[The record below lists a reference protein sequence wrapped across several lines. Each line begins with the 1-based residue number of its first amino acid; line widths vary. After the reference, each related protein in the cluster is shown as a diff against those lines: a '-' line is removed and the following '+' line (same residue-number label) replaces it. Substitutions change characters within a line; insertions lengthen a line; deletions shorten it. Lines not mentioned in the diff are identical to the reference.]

1 MKVGRIAI
9 TYSGLLLAAAVGLSF
24 VHPWGDLRDVDARGE
39 LFGGSEVPHG
49 VKEVLEQKCADCHSN
64 RTHWPV
70 YSRLAPGTWLME
82 HDVSGGRAALN
93 FSRWQ
98 EMRTEERVDALSR
111 IAAEVRSEEMPP
123 TAYTMMHPTRHIS
136 DTEKQEVA
144 AWARAERRRL
154 RAAAEAAKEMS
165 GQ

>member
-1 MKVGRIAI
+1 M
-9 TYSGLLLAAAVGLSF
+9 TYGGLLLATAVGLSF
-24 VHPWGDLRDVDARGE
+24 VHPWGDVRHVDARSE
-39 LFGGSEVPHG
+39 LLGGSEMPQN
-49 VKEVLEQKCADCHSN
+49 VKQVLERKCADCHSN

-70 YSRLAPGTWLME
+70 YSRLAPGSWLME
-82 HDVSGGRAALN
+82 HDVSEGRAALN

-98 EMRTEERVDALSR
+98 EMRSEERIDALSR

-123 TAYTMMHPTRHIS
+123 TAYTMMHPGRHIS
-136 DTEKQEVA
+136 DEEKQEVA

-154 RAAAEAAKEMS
+154 RAEAETQKEMS